1 MDKMRTAGI
10 IMNDIVDGDDG
21 INVSLWFQGCEGP
34 CGKHCKGCH
43 NPETWDF
50 NGGTVVDNDTVVEE
64 VLKGLDAN
72 GIHRNLSIL
81 GGEPL
86 HPKNAPDCA
95 YILRKIKERRPDTKV
110 YLWTGYT
117 FDILRYCR
125 NESIY
130 EVLDLV
136 NILIDGPYVEEL
148 RDVSLKMR
156 GSKNQ
161 RVIELENGW
170 PKKAI
175 C

>member
-1 MDKMRTAGI
+1 MGKMRTAGI

-34 CGKHCKGCH
+34 YGKNCKGCH
-43 NPETWDF
+43 NPETHDF
-50 NGGTVVDNDTVVEE
+50 RGGKEFNDE
-64 VLKGLDAN
+64 VINKVLELCDKEYIAG
-72 GIHRNLSIL
+72 LSIL

-95 YILRKIKERRPDTKV
+95 YILRKVKERRPDTKI
-110 YLWTGYT
+110 YLWTGFT

-130 EVLDLV
+130 EVLSLV

-148 RDVSLKMR
+148 RDISLKMR

-170 PKKAI
+170 PKKTI